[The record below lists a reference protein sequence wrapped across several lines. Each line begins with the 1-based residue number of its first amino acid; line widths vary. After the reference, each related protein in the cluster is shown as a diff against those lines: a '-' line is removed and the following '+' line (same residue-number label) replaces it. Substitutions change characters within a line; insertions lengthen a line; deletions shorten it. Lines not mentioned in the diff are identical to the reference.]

1 MVLLCFVI
9 FFSQM
14 KIALTSGTSLQDRM
28 LRYLNIK
35 HKKVCFFACLFSLPL
50 AIASAYSVL
59 KHWNNRLLSPLNS
72 CSKNVPASVWSE
84 HQTSRNVAVASRFSK
99 WSHLLLLFS
108 VWVQVFSYVSH
119 LTTAQSAVSQQADS
133 TVYQCQNISRDLEKS
148 YLKSDLSLFFFL
160 QLTNIYFQFL
170 CITCNSLPQ

>member
-1 MVLLCFVI
+1 MVLLCFF
-9 FFSQM
+9 FFSQT

-35 HKKVCFFACLFSLPL
+35 HKKVCLFVCLFSLPL

-59 KHWNNRLLSPLNS
+59 KHWNNKLLSSLNS
-72 CSKNVPASVWSE
+72 CSFLCVKWTSDESKCSSCFVIFQMISLAAAFLCVGSSFQLCFTSDHSTVGSVTAGRLDRLSMSE
-84 HQTSRNVAVASRFSK
+84 HLTGEILSEI
-99 WSHLLLLFS
+99 WL
-108 VWVQVFSYVSH
+108 VSFF
-119 LTTAQSAVSQQADS
+119 
-133 TVYQCQNISRDLEKS
+133 
-148 YLKSDLSLFFFL
+148 LSFFL